1 MSPNGSEEMGVRQH
15 HGADRRVL
23 RTPVGALSEP
33 GLGPGALEDGGEIDE
48 ILAVEEGAADQEDQ
62 QQRDHPS
69 EAEPRHCLVFTG
81 LGCSEA
87 LRQ

>member
-1 MSPNGSEEMGVRQH
+1 MSPYGSEEVGVRQH
-15 HGADRRVL
+15 HSADHRVH

-33 GLGPGALEDGGEIDE
+33 GLRPGALEDGREIDE
-48 ILAVEEGAADQEDQ
+48 ILAVEEGAADQQDQ

-69 EAEPRHCLVFTG
+69 EAEPRHCFVFTG

-87 LRQ
+87 LWQ